1 VSISSE
7 SRSLHELHLPS
18 DCTKLAIRPTM
29 TYGHENGGRQL
40 LVQIRP
46 LRARDRPVSPRSNL
60 ARCVLEVITHTDCDA
75 DMRWRRRWRGVAE
88 QHLVLVQ
95 CLRETERDAV
105 RRWSWSP
112 ALTVG
117 GDRVVH
123 CAIRWSSSSSWAGCV
138 RVEVEATSR
147 RVAQLLP
154 SPLLVQPISL
164 RPRHSYAPNVSVRQ
178 DSTANALSH
187 AQPPPSFLSPATSTR
202 LACSN
207 LHRLPSLP
215 FHS

>member
-1 VSISSE
+1 MSISSE
-7 SRSLHELHLPS
+7 SRSPHELHLPS

-40 LVQIRP
+40 LVRIRP

-95 CLRETERDAV
+95 CLRETDRDAV
-105 RRWSWSP
+105 RRWSWCP

-117 GDRVVH
+117 GDSVVH

-138 RVEVEATSR
+138 RVEVEATST

-154 SPLLVQPISL
+154 SQAVASS
-164 RPRHSYAPNVSVRQ
+164 R
-178 DSTANALSH
+178 STNQL
-187 AQPPPSFLSPATSTR
+187 TTTTR
-202 LACSN
+202 LRSQCQPMA
-207 LHRLPSLP
+207 R
-215 FHS
+215 